1 MASIQNPFRR
11 NGARSA
17 VTTASAR
24 IPVGWRVF
32 AFGDVHGRADL
43 LRRLIDTIE
52 RDLASDPV
60 SGDIVIG
67 LGDYID
73 RGPDSYSVL
82 DTLLDLRQH
91 HETAFL
97 MGNHESL
104 LLDFV
109 AAPAQAGRGWL
120 SNGGWETLVSYG
132 VECSPN
138 ASSEEDLTAIRD
150 DLLDQMPPEHV
161 DLLNSLTLSAEVG
174 DYHFVHAGARP
185 GIPLSEQRER
195 DALWI
200 RDGFADRDARF
211 ERIVVHGH
219 TPVERPFV
227 GTYRINLDTGAYAT
241 GKLSC
246 VVLEGSQ
253 RRIMEVTG

>member
-1 MASIQNPFRR
+1 M
-11 NGARSA
+11 
-17 VTTASAR
+17 
-24 IPVGWRVF
+24 F

-43 LRRLIDTIE
+43 LRKLMDAIE
-52 RDLASDPV
+52 RDLASSP
-60 SGDIVIG
+60 DIGTIVVG

-73 RGPDSYSVL
+73 RGPDSYGVL
-82 DTLLDLRQH
+82 DTLLDLRQR

-104 LLDFV
+104 MLDFM
-109 AAPAQAGRGWL
+109 AEPSRAGRAWL

-138 ASSEEDLTAIRD
+138 ATSEEELTAIRD
-150 DLLDQMPPEHV
+150 NLLSQMPQEHL

-219 TPVERPFV
+219 SPVERPFV

-246 VVLEGSQ
+246 VALQESK